1 MKETRRRMT
10 LNLAG
15 AEMQFL
21 EELCVRKGV
30 SKTAA
35 IRQALRLYQVVEDR
49 TDKGKKM
56 FFVDNST
63 KERSELMLL

>member
-15 AEMQFL
+15 TEMQFL
-21 EELCVRKGV
+21 EDLCVRKGV

-49 TDKGKKM
+49 VDTGKKLY
-56 FFVDNST
+56 FVDGAT
-63 KERSELMLL
+63 EERSELMLL

>member
-15 AEMQFL
+15 TEMQFL
-21 EELCVRKGV
+21 EDLCVRKGV

-35 IRQALRLYQVVEDR
+35 IRQTLRLYQVVEDR
-49 TDKGKKM
+49 VDSGKKLY
-56 FFVDNST
+56 FVDGAT

>member
-1 MKETRRRMT
+1 M
-10 LNLAG
+10 
-15 AEMQFL
+15 
-21 EELCVRKGV
+21 RKGV

-49 TDKGKKM
+49 VDSGKKLY
-56 FFVDNST
+56 FVDGTT

>member
-1 MKETRRRMT
+1 
-10 LNLAG
+10 
-15 AEMQFL
+15 MQFL

-49 TDKGKKM
+49 ADKGKKM

>member
-15 AEMQFL
+15 TEMQFL
-21 EELCVRKGV
+21 EDLCVRKGV

-49 TDKGKKM
+49 VDTGKKLY
-56 FFVDNST
+56 FVDSAN